1 MIHLLHGCGGVAM
14 RGTDEA
20 SGALF
25 SYVDL
30 EERVPAGHP
39 LRKIRKIVNH
49 ALASLDADFDALY
62 TDFGRRCAE
71 SQGGYSCLDQ
81 SLTPET

>member
-1 MIHLLHGCGGVAM
+1 MM

-30 EERVPAGHP
+30 EERVPARHP
-39 LRKIRKIVNH
+39 LRKIRQIVN
-49 ALASLDADFDALY
+49 DAL
-62 TDFGRRCAE
+62 TGPDAEFEDSTAGRVAPRSRRSA
-71 SQGGYSCLDQ
+71 
-81 SLTPET
+81 

>member
-1 MIHLLHGCGGVAM
+1 M

-20 SGALF
+20 SGSLF

-39 LRKIRKIVNH
+39 LRKIRQIVND
-49 ALASLDADFDALY
+49 ALVSLDAEFDALY
-62 TDFGRRCAE
+62 TDLGCPPSRRSA
-71 SQGGYSCLDQ
+71 
-81 SLTPET
+81 